1 MNPNKITLEISAGSA
16 KQFVPKDLPEVAFS
30 GKSNVGKSSLI
41 NCLLNRKSLARV
53 SATPGKTVTINFYN
67 LDRCVRLVDLPG
79 YGYAKVSK
87 EGQGGWSPVVD
98 KYFTAQS
105 RCDLVLQLIDI
116 RHDLAE
122 NDRIMLDY
130 LDQLHIPFAVILTK
144 ADKLKKSEL
153 EKRLTYFRE
162 TLTYESDPAI
172 IPFSSLNRMGRDELL
187 GLLTHVTGQDFTS
200 LKI

>member
-16 KQFVPKDLPEVAFS
+16 KQFVPKDLPEIAFS

-41 NCLLNRKSLARV
+41 NCLLNRKALARV
-53 SATPGKTVTINFYN
+53 SATPGKTVTVNFYN
-67 LDRCVRLVDLPG
+67 FDRCVRLVDLPG
-79 YGYAKVSK
+79 YGYAKVSR
-87 EGQGGWSPVVD
+87 EGQGSWSPVVD
-98 KYFTAQS
+98 KYFTASS

-144 ADKLKKSEL
+144 ADKLKKAEL
-153 EKRLTYFRE
+153 EKRLDYFRQ
-162 TLTYESDPAI
+162 AI
-172 IPFSSLNRMGRDELL
+172 CYDSQPMILPFSSVNRMGRDELL
-187 GLLTHVTGQDFTS
+187 HLLTNVTGQDFTT